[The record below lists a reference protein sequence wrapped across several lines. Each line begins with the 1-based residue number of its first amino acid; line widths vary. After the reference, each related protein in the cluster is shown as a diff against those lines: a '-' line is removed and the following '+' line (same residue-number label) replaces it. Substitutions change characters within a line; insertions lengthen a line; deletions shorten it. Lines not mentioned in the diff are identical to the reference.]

1 MDTIRLGRT
10 NLVVNKNGFGALPV
24 QRVDIT
30 GAAALLR
37 RAYESGIDYF
47 DTARAYTDSE
57 EKMGVALSDVREKI
71 IISTKTHA
79 STPEEFWQHLAESLR
94 LLKTDY
100 IDIYQFHNP
109 AFCPKPG
116 DGTGLYECMLEA
128 KAQGKIRFIGITN
141 HRLAV
146 AQEAV
151 LSGLYDTLQ
160 FPFSYLA
167 DEKEEALVRLCEEKD
182 VGFICMKA
190 LAGGL
195 ITRSDVAYAYLNQF
209 PVAPIWG
216 IQRENEL
223 DEFLSYQDNPPAMT
237 EERLAYVA
245 KERTELVGEFC
256 RGCGY
261 CMPCPA
267 GIEINTCARM
277 SLLLRRSPTAGHL
290 SEGGQAMMK
299 KIENCIQCGQC
310 KAKCPYG
317 LDTPNLL
324 KRNYEDYLTFLK

>member
-79 STPEEFWQHLAESLR
+79 ATPEEFWQHLAESLR

-128 KAQGKIRFIGITN
+128 KAQER
-141 HRLAV
+141 
-146 AQEAV
+146 
-151 LSGLYDTLQ
+151 SGLSASPTTGWRWRRKRC
-160 FPFSYLA
+160 A
-167 DEKEEALVRLCEEKD
+167 A
-182 VGFICMKA
+182 GCM
-190 LAGGL
+190 
-195 ITRSDVAYAYLNQF
+195 TRCNS
-209 PVAPIWG
+209 PSPIW
-216 IQRENEL
+216 R
-223 DEFLSYQDNPPAMT
+223 MK
-237 EERLAYVA
+237 R
-245 KERTELVGEFC
+245 KRRWC
-256 RGCGY
+256 GCV
-261 CMPCPA
+261 
-267 GIEINTCARM
+267 
-277 SLLLRRSPTAGHL
+277 RSW
-290 SEGGQAMMK
+290 M
-299 KIENCIQCGQC
+299 
-310 KAKCPYG
+310 
-317 LDTPNLL
+317 
-324 KRNYEDYLTFLK
+324 